1 MAKKDLRLTLT
12 PDQKKFCEIYVSEEF
27 FCNWVNSY
35 IQAYNI
41 DTSKKGAYD
50 SAKAAAREMLN
61 NKKILDYIDS
71 ILELWWLNDSYVD
84 KQLHKLISQDA
95 DKTAKLWAIK
105 EYNTLKARI
114 EKGRQKALDNK
125 EITKE
130 AIAQINVV
138 IKWKEEWWEILE

>member
-1 MAKKDLRLTLT
+1 MAKKDLKFALNAEQR
-12 PDQKKFCEIYVSEEF
+12 KFCEIYVSEEF
-27 FCNWVNSY
+27 FCNWVNAY
-35 IQAYNI
+35 IEAYNI

-50 SAKAAAREMLN
+50 SAKAMAYNMLSQKN
-61 NKKILDYIDS
+61 VLNYIDS
-71 ILELWWLNDSYVD
+71 ILELGGLNDSYVD